1 MVLTVSNIDK
11 AYGGYRVLSDV
22 GLAVDERETLA
33 ILGRSGCGKTTLLRI
48 IAGLVDPDRG
58 ELRLRGETIDH
69 LPVARR
75 NIVYIY
81 QEALLFPHLDIFEN
95 IAFGLRLRKVPEG
108 DLRRRVEEML
118 ESLELAS
125 HARRMPHQLSGG
137 ERQRV
142 AFGRAIIVNPSVLL
156 LDEPFSNL
164 DAETRAAMQELFRR
178 LSAAYGIASI
188 FVTHDLKEAILL
200 GDRISYMRDGK
211 LLHFSSK
218 REFIAHPDYGARREM
233 DFWRTLGDQIN
244 ERE

>member
-11 AYGGYRVLSDV
+11 AYGGHPVLNDV

-33 ILGRSGCGKTTLLRI
+33 ILGRSGCGKTTLLKI

-58 ELRLRGETIDH
+58 ELRLRENAIND

-95 IAFGLRLRKVPEG
+95 IAFGLRLRKIPEATI
-108 DLRRRVEEML
+108 RERVEEML
-118 ESLELAS
+118 GSLELS
-125 HARRMPHQLSGG
+125 THARRMPHQLSGG

-142 AFGRAIIVNPSVLL
+142 AFGRAMIVNPSVLL

-164 DAETRAAMQELFRR
+164 DAETRAAMQGLFQR
-178 LSAAYGIASI
+178 LAAHYGIASI
-188 FVTHDLKEAILL
+188 VVTHDLKEAILL
-200 GDRISYMRDGK
+200 GDRISYMRDGR

-218 REFIAHPDYGARREM
+218 SEFIAHPEYGARREM
-233 DFWRTLGDQIN
+233 DFWRSLGDQIN

>member
-11 AYGGYRVLSDV
+11 AYGGHRVLSDV

-81 QEALLFPHLDIFEN
+81 QESLLFPHLDIFEN
-95 IAFGLRLRKVPEG
+95 IAFGLRLRKVPEV

-137 ERQRV
+137 ER
-142 AFGRAIIVNPSVLL
+142 
-156 LDEPFSNL
+156 
-164 DAETRAAMQELFRR
+164 
-178 LSAAYGIASI
+178 
-188 FVTHDLKEAILL
+188 
-200 GDRISYMRDGK
+200 
-211 LLHFSSK
+211 
-218 REFIAHPDYGARREM
+218 
-233 DFWRTLGDQIN
+233 
-244 ERE
+244 